1 MKKNSTKGKDLKQGK
16 DTKTEQKRWKGPITI
31 GMDLGDR
38 TSRYCILD
46 GNGETVRE
54 GSVGTTKAAMTQL
67 YGQLKRSRVALEVGT
82 HSPWISRLLNTL
94 GHEAIV
100 ANPRQ
105 LKLITESS
113 RKNDRVDAE
122 MLARLARVDPK
133 LLRPIRHR
141 GEEAQMDLM
150 VIRARAALVEAR
162 TALVN
167 AVRGFSKTV
176 GERLA
181 SCDTDQMGVEKM
193 ADLPAGLQK
202 VLEPLLSEVEA
213 LTAGIK
219 KQDREIEQIARV
231 KYPETSLL
239 TKVGGVGTLIALT
252 FVLTVEDKNRF
263 EHSRDVGCYV
273 GLKPKQGASGDSQPQ
288 LRITKEGDIYLR
300 TMLVQGAQHILSER
314 SVDSDLKRW
323 GLKLAE
329 RGGKN
334 AKKRAIVAVA
344 RKLGILLQVLWV
356 TGEVYEPLRNS
367 HAAERQSRKAA

>member
-1 MKKNSTKGKDLKQGK
+1 MKKNITSGASGKDLKQ
-16 DTKTEQKRWKGPITI
+16 EQKHWKGPITI

-38 TSRYCILD
+38 TSRYCILE

-54 GSVGTTKAAMTQL
+54 GSVGTTKAAMTRL
-67 YGQLKRSRVALEVGT
+67 YGQLKRSRIALEVGT
-82 HSPWISRLLNTL
+82 HSPWISRLLNAM
-94 GHEAIV
+94 GHEVIV

-141 GEEAQMDLM
+141 GEEAQLDLM
-150 VIRARAALVEAR
+150 TIRARAALVEAR
-162 TALVN
+162 TSLVN

-193 ADLPAGLQK
+193 AGLPAGLQQI
-202 VLEPLLSEVEA
+202 LEPLLSQVEA

-219 KQDREIEQIARV
+219 KYDREIEQIARV

-273 GLKPKQGASGDSQPQ
+273 GLKPKQGDSGESQPQ
-288 LRITKEGDIYLR
+288 LRITKEGDAYLR
-300 TMLVQGAQHILSER
+300 TMQVQGAHHILSVR
-314 SVDSDLKRW
+314 SQDSDLKRW

-344 RKLGILLQVLWV
+344 RKLGILLHVLWV

-367 HAAERQSRKAA
+367 HAGERQSRKAA

>member
-1 MKKNSTKGKDLKQGK
+1 MKKNSSKGKDVKQDLKE
-16 DTKTEQKRWKGPITI
+16 EQKLWKRPLTI

-38 TSRYCILD
+38 RSHYCILD
-46 GNGETVRE
+46 GNGEQVRE
-54 GSVGTTKAAMTQL
+54 GGVGTTKAAMTQL
-67 YGQLKRSRVALEVGT
+67 CGQLKRSRIALEVGT
-82 HSPWISRLLNTL
+82 HSPWISRLLKAM
-94 GHEAIV
+94 GHEVIV

-122 MLARLARVDPK
+122 MLGRLARVDPR

-150 VIRARAALVEAR
+150 TIRARAALGEAR
-162 TALVN
+162 TSLVN

-193 ADLPAGLQK
+193 AELPAGLQK
-202 VLEPLLSEVEA
+202 VLEPPLSQVEA

-219 KQDREIEQIARV
+219 KHDREIEQIARG
-231 KYPETSLL
+231 KYPETQLL
-239 TKVGGVGTLIALT
+239 TQVGGGGTLIALT

-273 GLKPKQGASGDSQPQ
+273 GLKPKQGDSGESQPQ
-288 LRITKEGDIYLR
+288 LRITKEGDLYLR
-300 TMLVQGAQHILSER
+300 QMLVQGAHCILWR
-314 SVDSDLKRW
+314 GPDTDLKRW
-323 GLKLAE
+323 GLKLAA

-334 AKKRAIVAVA
+334 AKKR
-344 RKLGILLQVLWV
+344 
-356 TGEVYEPLRNS
+356 
-367 HAAERQSRKAA
+367 